1 MATEQTCMSDSVS
14 AFLSRT
20 GGVALLCEL
29 APAGSRFTDLNNA
42 IDVSNQT
49 LDNRLE
55 EAQHLDLI
63 TLGAVRRDGKVVHL
77 YTPTDRGA
85 IVMLRL
91 HSEGTAEAYFLAKQS
106 QRRLNAKVEETREW
120 VETNPQELYGIA
132 DSDELLSRLQ
142 FMFTARTS
150 DRLGE

>member
-1 MATEQTCMSDSVS
+1 
-14 AFLSRT
+14 
-20 GGVALLCEL
+20 
-29 APAGSRFTDLNNA
+29 
-42 IDVSNQT
+42 
-49 LDNRLE
+49 
-55 EAQHLDLI
+55 
-63 TLGAVRRDGKVVHL
+63 
-77 YTPTDRGA
+77 
-85 IVMLRL
+85 MLRL